1 VPQPARGRRAYH
13 HGDLRRALV
22 AAATAQLDR
31 QGPLG
36 VTLRGAARAAG
47 VSQAAP
53 YRHFASK
60 EALLAAIAENA
71 FRALRRACEAA
82 ARATAARD
90 PATRLDAVATAYVR
104 FALGHPARYRLM
116 WAPRP
121 RGRDYPDLQ
130 TAASHA
136 GFALGEVL
144 TNWDAPAETSG
155 ERFVERLFVVWSLLH
170 GLAGLLLD
178 EQLPRD
184 VVRIVP
190 TDALVQTAMRVL
202 REGIL
207 APRSSSSPR
216 RSR

>member
-1 VPQPARGRRAYH
+1 VPRSPRARRAYH

-31 QGPLG
+31 HGPLG

-47 VSQAAP
+47 VSQTAP

-60 EALLAAIAENA
+60 EALLAAVAESA
-71 FRALRRACEAA
+71 FRALRRACDAA
-82 ARATAARD
+82 ARATAGEP
-90 PATRLDAVATAYVR
+90 PAVRLDAVATAYVR

-130 TAASHA
+130 AAA
-136 GFALGEVL
+136 GDAGVALGETL
-144 TNWDAPAETSG
+144 ASWETAGPASG
-155 ERFVERLFVVWSLLH
+155 DRFVERLFVTWSLLH

-178 EQLPRD
+178 EQVPRD
-184 VVRIVP
+184 VVRRVP
-190 TDALVQTAMRVL
+190 TDGLVRTAMRVL

-207 APRSSSSPR
+207 PVG
-216 RSR
+216 

>member
-1 VPQPARGRRAYH
+1 VPRSPRARRAYH

-60 EALLAAIAENA
+60 EALLAAVAESA
-71 FRALRRACEAA
+71 FRALRRACEVA
-82 ARATAARD
+82 ARATAGAA
-90 PATRLDAVATAYVR
+90 PAVRLDAVATAYVR

-130 TAASHA
+130 ASASGA
-136 GFALGEVL
+136 GFALGEAL
-144 TNWDAPAETSG
+144 ASWGAPGPASG
-155 ERFVERLFVVWSLLH
+155 ERFVERFFVTWSLLH
-170 GLAGLLLD
+170 GLVGLLLD

-184 VVRIVP
+184 VVRRVP
-190 TDALVQTAMRVL
+190 PDALVRTAMRVL

-207 APRSSSSPR
+207 PVS
-216 RSR
+216 